1 MIVNKHEYYY
11 KKLLKYTNDNIN
23 KTIEIDDKEAEE
35 LNLKEIEI
43 EQSEEPVEE
52 NYTLEGTWVGSVKSE
67 YFDRRYGYT
76 TEWTDVQLEFYKD
89 PYLYAEGSG
98 REVDHNAPNYSS
110 VTGFNYSVRNHV
122 IYIDY
127 YDGTHIAIYNY
138 RLWMNEFYGE
148 FHDYYTGEYLAS
160 FQFKRLDH
168 GWDYGY

>member
-1 MIVNKHEYYY
+1 MKRMTNLMVMVLLAMLSMTIVSCE
-11 KKLLKYTNDNIN
+11 
-23 KTIEIDDKEAEE
+23 EDDESVAY
-35 LNLKEIEI
+35 N
-43 EQSEEPVEE
+43 
-52 NYTLEGTWVGSVKSE
+52 LEGTWVGSVKSE

-98 REVDHNAPNYSS
+98 REVDYNGRYYSS

-148 FHDYYTGEYLAS
+148 FHDYYTGEYIAS
-160 FQFKRLDH
+160 FQFERLDY
-168 GWDYGY
+168 GWNYGYNKLKENLTDQVIKLDE